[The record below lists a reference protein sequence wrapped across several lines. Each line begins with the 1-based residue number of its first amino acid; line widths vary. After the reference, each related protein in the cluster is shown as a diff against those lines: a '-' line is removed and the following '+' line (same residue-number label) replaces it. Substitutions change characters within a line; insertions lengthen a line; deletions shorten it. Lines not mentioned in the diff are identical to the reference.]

1 MERRQL
7 RSAAGIKRVLGF
19 LGIIAVR
26 ILQLREVSRSAP
38 ELPAIEAVPE
48 LMVKTLVAGRLEV
61 SEKKMS
67 LREFWRNVARV
78 GGFIGRKSDG
88 DPGWQT
94 LWKGWLRV
102 LEM

>member
-1 MERRQL
+1 
-7 RSAAGIKRVLGF
+7 
-19 LGIIAVR
+19 
-26 ILQLREVSRSAP
+26 
-38 ELPAIEAVPE
+38 

-67 LREFWRNVARV
+67 LGEFWRKVARV

>member
-48 LMVKTLVAGRLEV
+48 LMVKIVAGRLEV

-67 LREFWRNVARV
+67 HGEFWRNVARV